1 MGLSHIKP
9 GIRNE
14 AGLKA
19 MASDLQARFGD
30 RFQTSQAIRAQHS
43 HTTTWVP
50 SQLPDGVVFVET
62 AEDVKAVVQLADRH
76 EVPLIPFGAGSS
88 LEGQTNA
95 PSGGFSLDF
104 TRMNKVLSV
113 NAEDLDCTVE
123 PGITRED
130 LNAYLPAPTPQS
142 AA

>member
-1 MGLSHIKP
+1 MGISALRP

-14 AGLKA
+14 AGILAMSAELKT
-19 MASDLQARFGD
+19 RFGE
-30 RFQTSQAIRAQHS
+30 RFQTSKAIRAQHA
-43 HTTTWVP
+43 HTTTWIP

-62 AEDVKAVVQLADRH
+62 SEDVQTIVRLATEHAVPIV
-76 EVPLIPFGAGSS
+76 PFGAGSS

-95 PSGGFSLDF
+95 PSGGISLDF

-130 LNAYLPAPTPQS
+130 L
-142 AA
+142 